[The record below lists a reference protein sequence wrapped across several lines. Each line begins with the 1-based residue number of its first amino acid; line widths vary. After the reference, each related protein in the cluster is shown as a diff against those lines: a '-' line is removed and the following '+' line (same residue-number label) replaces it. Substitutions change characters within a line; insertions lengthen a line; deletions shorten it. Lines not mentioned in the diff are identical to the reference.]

1 MKQQPFEYRL
11 ANSLNNPT
19 CKRKQIKKSVLQHC
33 VNAGFIREVEK
44 DNESLRYKWLMEV
57 LDINLTSLSLLDQI
71 TVDSNYSLTP
81 ADVQTEIDAKVSA
94 VVKNIVKRLME
105 TAVAYPCLNCE
116 SIARDSQQ
124 KPELK

>member
-44 DNESLRYKWLMEV
+44 DKESLRYQWLMEV
-57 LDINLTSLSLLDQI
+57 LDINLT
-71 TVDSNYSLTP
+71 
-81 ADVQTEIDAKVSA
+81 
-94 VVKNIVKRLME
+94 
-105 TAVAYPCLNCE
+105 
-116 SIARDSQQ
+116 
-124 KPELK
+124 